1 MVTQRMT
8 GSFFF
13 HDIQCF
19 HVPYSVYSSPS
30 WIFMV
35 LVFWSRL
42 WHAGWGSSPR
52 TIGCY
57 PEADQE
63 ISRTVASGSSENTSS
78 TLAKCCVCSLFIAI
92 WRGSEWLL
100 LVVMSQWC
108 LCFVCPCATYL
119 PRRWKSFRRE
129 PPSCP
134 RAAGKP
140 WLLRDLG
147 QMLPRK
153 RQKRRNLADFCA
165 DPGRKWPWY
174 AKEAIQIDTFDTV
187 SWNGPTYLWVC
198 QTCWIEI
205 NTNIHAHSSLGKC
218 LSRVFFQRKKAY
230 VSLTLGPE
238 DGCAFLCHLAELIQF
253 VLDEGFFTQG
263 CRSRSCCLRFWLLG
277 TY

>member
-1 MVTQRMT
+1 MVTHRMT

-13 HDIQCF
+13 HDIQYF
-19 HVPYSVYSSPS
+19 HVPYSAYSSRS

-35 LVFWSRL
+35 LHTVLNWTLTCRLRKQSSHDWMLPWSRSRNIQNSGL
-42 WHAGWGSSPR
+42 WKFRKHFQHPGKVLCLLIVYSNLEGIR
-52 TIGCY
+52 
-57 PEADQE
+57 
-63 ISRTVASGSSENTSS
+63 VAT
-78 TLAKCCVCSLFIAI
+78 
-92 WRGSEWLL
+92 

-153 RQKRRNLADFCA
+153 RQKRRNLVDFCA

-198 QTCWIEI
+198 QTCWMEI
-205 NTNIHAHSSLGKC
+205 NTNIHDHSCTLKSWKVLEQSFSFKEK
-218 LSRVFFQRKKAY
+218 R
-230 VSLTLGPE
+230 LT
-238 DGCAFLCHLAELIQF
+238 
-253 VLDEGFFTQG
+253 
-263 CRSRSCCLRFWLLG
+263 CRWRLVQKTGVHSCVI
-277 TY
+277 

>member
-1 MVTQRMT
+1 
-8 GSFFF
+8 
-13 HDIQCF
+13 
-19 HVPYSVYSSPS
+19 
-30 WIFMV
+30 
-35 LVFWSRL
+35 
-42 WHAGWGSSPR
+42 
-52 TIGCY
+52 
-57 PEADQE
+57 
-63 ISRTVASGSSENTSS
+63 
-78 TLAKCCVCSLFIAI
+78 
-92 WRGSEWLL
+92 
-100 LVVMSQWC
+100 MSQWC

-238 DGCAFLCHLAELIQF
+238 DGCAFCVSSSWADSVCPWRRVFHSGLQKQKLLPTILAPWHLLSDWERLLRHWILIIGWSECQF
-253 VLDEGFFTQG
+253 ADAKVVRQNKDFRLQ
-263 CRSRSCCLRFWLLG
+263 SS
-277 TY
+277 